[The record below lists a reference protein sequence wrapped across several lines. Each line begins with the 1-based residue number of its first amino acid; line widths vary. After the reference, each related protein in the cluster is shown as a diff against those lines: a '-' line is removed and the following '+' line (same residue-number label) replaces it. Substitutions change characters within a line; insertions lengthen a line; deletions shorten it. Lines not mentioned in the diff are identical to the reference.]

1 MTDMKRKLLIIL
13 IWLLIW
19 QGVAWLVH
27 NPVLIA
33 GPWDTLKALVTLAG
47 TAEFYQTVGWSLLRI
62 LLGIL
67 LGTGAGFIL
76 AYLSHRYTLLRD
88 FLSPVVSLGK
98 AIPVASFVILLLIWI
113 GSRWVALPVVILI
126 TFPVAYLN
134 LLKGLDTLDVQLSEM
149 AELYRISFGK
159 RLRFV
164 EIPQLRGHIAAA
176 LSLASGMGFKSGVA
190 AEVIGQS
197 RLTIGNS
204 MYRSKIYLEI
214 PELFAWTAVV
224 IFLSWGT
231 EKLLQLLLKRLK
243 VLKKLS

>member
-1 MTDMKRKLLIIL
+1 MKRKLLIIF

-33 GPWDTLKALVTLAG
+33 GPWETVKALAGLAG

-62 LLGIL
+62 LLGVL
-67 LGTGAGFIL
+67 LGVGLGFVM
-76 AYLSHRYTLLRD
+76 AYAAHRSSLLRD

-113 GSRWVALPVVILI
+113 GSSWVALPVVFLI

-134 LLKGLDTLDVQLSEM
+134 LQKGLDALDVQLAEM
-149 AELYRISFGK
+149 AELYRISFGN
-159 RLRFV
+159 RLKYV
-164 EIPQLRGHIAAA
+164 ELPQLRGQIAAA
-176 LSLASGMGFKSGVA
+176 LSLAAGMGFKSGVA
-190 AEVIGQS
+190 AEVIGQA
-197 RLTIGNS
+197 RFTIGNS
-204 MYRSKIYLEI
+204 MYRAKIYLEI

-224 IFLSWGT
+224 IFLSWGA
-231 EKLLQLLLKRLK
+231 EKLLRLLLKIGTGK
-243 VLKKLS
+243 

>member
-1 MTDMKRKLLIIL
+1 MKRKLLIIF

-19 QGVAWLVH
+19 QGVTWIVH
-27 NPVLIA
+27 NPVLLA
-33 GPWDTLKALVTLAG
+33 GPVETVKALAGLAV
-47 TAEFYQTVGWSLLRI
+47 TAEFYQTIGLSLLRI

-67 LGTGAGFIL
+67 LGTGLGFVA
-76 AYLSHRYTLLRD
+76 AYAAHRYSLVRD

-113 GSRWVALPVVILI
+113 GSSWVALPVVFLI

-134 LLKGLDTLDVQLSEM
+134 LKKGLDVLDVQLAEM
-149 AELYRISFGK
+149 AELYRIPFGS
-159 RLRFV
+159 RLKYV

-176 LSLASGMGFKSGVA
+176 LSLAAGMGFKSGVA

-224 IFLSWGT
+224 IFLSWGV
-231 EKLLQLLLKRLK
+231 EKLLQLLLRSLRF
-243 VLKKLS
+243 LR

>member
-1 MTDMKRKLLIIL
+1 MKRKLLIIF

-19 QGVAWLVH
+19 QGVAWLVN

-33 GPWDTLKALVTLAG
+33 GPVETVKALAGLAG
-47 TAEFYQTVGWSLLRI
+47 TTEFYQTIGWSLLRI

-67 LGTGAGFIL
+67 AGTGLGFL
-76 AYLSHRYTLLRD
+76 MAYMAHRYSLLRD

-113 GSRWVALPVVILI
+113 GSSWVALPVVFLI

-134 LLKGLDTLDVQLSEM
+134 LQKGLDALDGQLAEM
-149 AELYRISFGK
+149 AELYRIPFGS
-159 RLRFV
+159 RLRYV
-164 EIPQLRGHIAAA
+164 EIPQLRGQIGAA
-176 LSLASGMGFKSGVA
+176 LSLAVGMGFKSGVA

-197 RLTIGNS
+197 GLTIGNS
-204 MYRSKIYLEI
+204 MYRSKIYLEM

-224 IFLSWGT
+224 IFLSWGV
-231 EKLLQLLLKRLK
+231 EKLLQLM
-243 VLKKLS
+243 LKKMRILKETKG

>member
-1 MTDMKRKLLIIL
+1 M
-13 IWLLIW
+13 
-19 QGVAWLVH
+19 
-27 NPVLIA
+27 
-33 GPWDTLKALVTLAG
+33 KALAGLAV
-47 TAEFYQTVGWSLLRI
+47 TAEFYQTIGLSLLRI

-67 LGTGAGFIL
+67 LGTGLGFVA
-76 AYLSHRYTLLRD
+76 AYAAHRYSLVRD

-113 GSRWVALPVVILI
+113 GSSWVALPVVFLI

-134 LLKGLDTLDVQLSEM
+134 LKKGLDVLDVQLAEM
-149 AELYRISFGK
+149 AELYRIPFGS
-159 RLRFV
+159 RLKYV

-176 LSLASGMGFKSGVA
+176 LSLAAGMGFKSGVA

-224 IFLSWGT
+224 IFLSWGV
-231 EKLLQLLLKRLK
+231 EKLLQLLLRSLRF
-243 VLKKLS
+243 LR